1 METSAPW
8 EVTVM
13 MRGVPKDDDV
23 DDDDDIFGNDED
35 DDDDDDE
42 SPRLN
47 RESD

>member
-23 DDDDDIFGNDED
+23 DDDDIFGNDE
-35 DDDDDDE
+35 DDDDDE

>member
-23 DDDDDIFGNDED
+23 DDDDIFGNDE

>member
-1 METSAPW
+1 MESRAPW

-13 MRGVPKDDDV
+13 MRGVPKDDD
-23 DDDDDIFGNDED
+23 DDILGNDED
-35 DDDDDDE
+35 DDDDD